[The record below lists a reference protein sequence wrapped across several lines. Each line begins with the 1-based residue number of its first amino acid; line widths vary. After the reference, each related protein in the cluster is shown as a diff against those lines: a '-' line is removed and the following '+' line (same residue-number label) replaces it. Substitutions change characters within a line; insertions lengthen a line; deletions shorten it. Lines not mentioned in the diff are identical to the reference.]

1 MVRELV
7 QNPLMLNAKSVRAT
21 EEDVDVA
28 RNLIDTLQAHLD
40 RFSGMA
46 AVMIGERKRIIAIA
60 KGSMVIAALN
70 PKILSKSGEYETEE
84 ECPLLGKATKVVR
97 YKTIR
102 LLWQDG
108 NMKEHVALLDGFQAQ
123 LVQHLID
130 HCDGIVV

>member
-28 RNLIDTLQAHLD
+28 RDLIDTLQAHLD

-84 ECPLLGKATKVVR
+84 ECPLLEKATKVVR

>member
-1 MVRELV
+1 M
-7 QNPLMLNAKSVRAT
+7 
-21 EEDVDVA
+21 
-28 RNLIDTLQAHLD
+28 
-40 RFSGMA
+40 
-46 AVMIGERKRIIAIA
+46 
-60 KGSMVIAALN
+60 
-70 PKILSKSGEYETEE
+70 
-84 ECPLLGKATKVVR
+84 VR